1 MAGLW
6 DRIRAFF
13 LSGRGADAD
22 GQIEQAV
29 RVALVRRVSGR
40 SVFTPLELAY
50 DIVPREDRSD
60 EVIEAIAAALDRLYV
75 RAYFGPFN
83 YQRSIDP
90 KSSYRY
96 VYHPAGTRVPG
107 TTPDTTRVRA
117 EPESEPPPPPAPSR
131 SSRAS
136 AVSSTTRAPTSVSTR
151 GGSSSRGRAPSPA
164 SARGASSASSA
175 SSGRGG
181 PYRTAADPY
190 ARPEILT
197 LSAAELRARAVK
209 IDPYRTAW
217 IGRVDTI
224 PPQSDERTA
233 IIDRGLI
240 LRGLL
245 TEAQIFEIHRVGDLW
260 LRHSEASR
268 LAAAT
273 AARTAEDAVRQM
285 REEKARKKAQK
296 IKEAAE
302 KKRRY
307 AEGVARRRATD
318 IVFLGRGVSSMLSDR
333 RSDIE
338 KLDAQGLP
346 VLSTPKDVADALR
359 TTIGELRWLA
369 FHSEAAEKTHY
380 VSFTIPKRSGGTR
393 SLSAPHEKLAR
404 AQQWVYEQV
413 LAKLPTEAPAH
424 GFIRGHSTV
433 TNALPHVKRDVVV
446 NLDLKDFFPT
456 ITFGRVRGVLHKV
469 GYSPA
474 VATVLALLCTESPRQ
489 VVTYADKPYHVA
501 LGPRALPQGACTSP
515 ALSNQIARRL
525 DRRLGG
531 LSAKMGW
538 TYTRYA
544 DDLTFSADEGH
555 RGELPVL
562 IAKVRE
568 IIEDEGFNVNP
579 KKGRVQRKSAR
590 QTVTGVVV
598 NDHPTVPRDDYKRL
612 RAILH
617 QAKFTGLDAQN
628 KEARPHFEQWVEGK
642 IAYISMVDPKKGAR
656 LKAAFDAV
664 AKK

>member
-13 LSGRGADAD
+13 RSGRGGDADA
-22 GQIEQAV
+22 QIEQAV

-60 EVIEAIAAALDRLYV
+60 EVIEAIATALDRLYV

-83 YQRSIDP
+83 YARSIDP
-90 KSSYRY
+90 KSAYRY

-117 EPESEPPPPPAPSR
+117 EPESEPPPPPAPTR
-131 SSRAS
+131 STRAS
-136 AVSSTTRAPTSVSTR
+136 TVSGSTRAPTSVSSR
-151 GGSSSRGRAPSPA
+151 GGSTARGASTTTSGRGAPS
-164 SARGASSASSA
+164 SARGA
-175 SSGRGG
+175 
-181 PYRTAADPY
+181 YRTAADPY

-197 LSAAELRARAVK
+197 LSAEELRARAVK
-209 IDPYRTAW
+209 IDPYKTAW

-245 TEAQIFEIHRVGDLW
+245 SEAQITEIHRVGDLW
-260 LRHSEASR
+260 LRHSEAAR
-268 LAAAT
+268 LAATT
-273 AARTAEDAVRQM
+273 AAKTAEDAVRQM
-285 REEKARKKAQK
+285 REEKVRKKAQK

-307 AEGVARRRATD
+307 AEGVAKRRATD
-318 IVFLGRGVSSMLSDR
+318 IIFLGRGVSSKLGDR

-346 VLSTPKDVADALR
+346 LLSTPKDVADALR
-359 TTIGELRWLA
+359 TTISELRWLA
-369 FHSEAAEKTHY
+369 FHSDAAERTHY
-380 VSFTIPKRSGGTR
+380 VTFTIPKRSGGTR

-404 AQQWVYEQV
+404 AQKWVLEHV
-413 LAKLPTEAPAH
+413 LAKLPTEIPAH

-456 ITFGRVRGVLHKV
+456 VSFARVRGVLEKV

-474 VATVLALLCTESPRQ
+474 VATVLGLLCTESPRQ
-489 VVTYADKPYHVA
+489 IITYADKPYHVA

-515 ALSNQIARRL
+515 ALSNQVARRL
-525 DRRLGG
+525 DRRLSG
-531 LSAKMGW
+531 LCAKMGW

-544 DDLTFSADEGH
+544 DDLTLSADEGH

-568 IIEDEGFNVNP
+568 IVEDEGFKINP

-598 NDHPTVPRDDYKRL
+598 NDHPTVPRDEYKRL

-617 QAKFTGLDAQN
+617 RAKFTGLDAQN
-628 KEARPHFEQWVEGK
+628 KEARPHFDKWVEGK
-642 IAYISMVDPKKGAR
+642 IAYISMVDATKGAR
-656 LKAAFDAV
+656 LKAAFDAIP
-664 AKK
+664 KT

>member
-13 LSGRGADAD
+13 RSGRGGDADA
-22 GQIEQAV
+22 QIEQAV

-60 EVIEAIAAALDRLYV
+60 EVIEAIATALDRLYV

-83 YQRSIDP
+83 YARSIDP
-90 KSSYRY
+90 KSAYRY

-117 EPESEPPPPPAPSR
+117 EPESEPPPPPAPTR
-131 SSRAS
+131 STRAS
-136 AVSSTTRAPTSVSTR
+136 TVSGSTRAPTSVSSR
-151 GGSSSRGRAPSPA
+151 GGSTARGASTTTSGRGAPS
-164 SARGASSASSA
+164 SARGA
-175 SSGRGG
+175 
-181 PYRTAADPY
+181 YRTAADPY

-197 LSAAELRARAVK
+197 LSAEELRARAVK
-209 IDPYRTAW
+209 IDPYKTAW

-245 TEAQIFEIHRVGDLW
+245 SEAQITEIHRVGDLW
-260 LRHSEASR
+260 LRHSEAAR
-268 LAAAT
+268 LAATT
-273 AARTAEDAVRQM
+273 AAKTAEDAVRQM
-285 REEKARKKAQK
+285 REEKVRKKAQK

-307 AEGVARRRATD
+307 AEGVAKRRATD
-318 IVFLGRGVSSMLSDR
+318 IIFLGRGVSSKLGDR

-359 TTIGELRWLA
+359 TTISELRWLA
-369 FHSEAAEKTHY
+369 FHSDAAERTHY
-380 VSFTIPKRSGGTR
+380 VTFTIPKRSGGTR

-404 AQQWVYEQV
+404 AQKWVLEHV
-413 LAKLPTEAPAH
+413 LAKLPTEIPAH

-456 ITFGRVRGVLHKV
+456 VSFARVRGVLEKV

-474 VATVLALLCTESPRQ
+474 VATVLGLLCTESPRQ
-489 VVTYADKPYHVA
+489 IITYADKPYHVA

-515 ALSNQIARRL
+515 ALSNQVARRL
-525 DRRLGG
+525 DRRLSG
-531 LSAKMGW
+531 LCAKMGW

-544 DDLTFSADEGH
+544 DDLTLSADEGH

-568 IIEDEGFNVNP
+568 IVEDEGFKINP

-598 NDHPTVPRDDYKRL
+598 NDHPTVPRDEYKRL

-617 QAKFTGLDAQN
+617 RAKFTGLDAQN
-628 KEARPHFEQWVEGK
+628 KEARPHFDKWVEGK
-642 IAYISMVDPKKGAR
+642 IAYISMVDATKGAR
-656 LKAAFDAV
+656 LKAAFDAIP
-664 AKK
+664 KT